1 MKTSRLARHVMAL
14 AAALTLPACASTRG
28 RTAPE
33 TTEIPAPDPGA
44 KADAQPLGAD
54 GAATTVALADAVANP
69 GTDRAPASCDP
80 LPTVYFAYDRSDLTV
95 DAAEAVMHLG
105 SCLRD
110 KGVGTATIEAFADER
125 GSSDYNVALSQ
136 RRGDEVRQ
144 TLARAEV
151 PVRVTVVPWGA
162 AFPASPG
169 TGEEHWKLNRRA
181 VVKLPG
187 ELLVDGRHRAK

>member
-1 MKTSRLARHVMAL
+1 MNATRLLLAL
-14 AAALTLPACASTRG
+14 AVALTLPACASTRG
-28 RTAPE
+28 RNLPE
-33 TTEIPAPDPGA
+33 TTEIPATDPGA
-44 KADAQPLGAD
+44 NANAQPLGSD
-54 GAATTVALADAVANP
+54 GATTTVATTDPVAQP
-69 GTDRAPASCDP
+69 VTDRGATSCDP
-80 LPTVYFAYDRSDLTV
+80 LPVVYFAYDRSDLTV
-95 DAAEAVMHLG
+95 DAAEAVVHLG
-105 SCLRD
+105 TCLRER
-110 KGVGTATIEAFADER
+110 GVSTATIEAFADER

-144 TLARAEV
+144 TLERAEV

-187 ELLVDGRHRAK
+187 DLLVDGRHRAK